1 MFPKDKKRQF
11 LLGMQ
16 SAIPVVIAYLPM
28 GIAYAITARSA
39 GLYILETIMMSV
51 CVFTGAGQMLAAQ
64 MLVENADLIVIVI
77 ATFVINLRYII
88 MSTCVVNGL
97 KGSPLY
103 LKMMATFGVTDEAF
117 AIFTTRRE
125 DHRSMTYWMG
135 LMLTTYASWI
145 SGAVIGAFTSNIL
158 PDILRDS
165 FGIAMYA
172 MFIAIV
178 VPGLKGNRPLVW
190 VVCIT
195 AVLSTLFSLFLDSA
209 WSVVCATIIGAGI
222 GVYIMPDEGNDT
234 NDANDNINVD
244 AKTDEFDDTVTDENA
259 PFSEKGGQK

>member
-1 MFPKDKKRQF
+1 MFPKDKKGQF
-11 LLGMQ
+11 LLGAK

-64 MLVENADLIVIVI
+64 MLVEHADLVAIVI

-117 AIFTTRRE
+117 AIFATRRE
-125 DHRSMTYWMG
+125 EDRSMTYWMG
-135 LMLTTYASWI
+135 LMLTTYLSWI
-145 SGAVIGAFTSNIL
+145 LGAVIGALTSNIL
-158 PDILRDS
+158 PEIISNS
-165 FGIAMYA
+165 FGIAMHA
-172 MFIAIV
+172 IFIAMV
-178 VPGLKGNRPLVW
+178 VPELKGNKGLTLT
-190 VVCIT
+190 VCIT
-195 AVLSTLFSLFLDSA
+195 ALLSTLFSLFLDSA
-209 WSVVCATIIGAGI
+209 WAIVCATIVGAGI
-222 GVYIMPDEGNDT
+222 GVCIIPDEKKNSQ
-234 NDANDNINVD
+234 
-244 AKTDEFDDTVTDENA
+244 TDGFDDTVTAQNSPSGEEGG
-259 PFSEKGGQK
+259 EK

>member
-1 MFPKDKKRQF
+1 MFPKDKKGQF
-11 LLGMQ
+11 LLGAR

-64 MLVENADLIVIVI
+64 MLVENADLVAIVI

-103 LKMMATFGVTDEAF
+103 LKMMGTFGVTDEAF
-117 AIFTTRRE
+117 AIFTTRKPTE
-125 DHRSMTYWMG
+125 RSMTYWMG

-165 FGIAMYA
+165 FDIAMYA

-178 VPGLKGNRPLVW
+178 VPELKGNKALIL

-195 AVLSTLFSLFLDSA
+195 ALLSTLFSLFLDSA
-209 WSVVCATIIGAGI
+209 WAIVCATIVGAWL
-222 GVYIMPDEGNDT
+222 GVYIIPDEMKNK
-234 NDANDNINVD
+234 DAQKETV
-244 AKTDEFDDTVTDENA
+244 AVDDTVTPENL
-259 PFSEKGGQK
+259 PSSEKGGEL